1 MATLHVIA
9 TPIGNLE
16 DITHR
21 AVRILGQVQAIACED
36 TRRTRILLSRF
47 EIHAPRT
54 LLSYREATEGHG
66 GSRILGL
73 LADGVDVGLVSDA
86 GYPGISDAGYRI
98 ISAAIEAGHRVE
110 VVPGAGAVT
119 PALLSSGLPTSS
131 FTFKGFP
138 PRKPGPL
145 GRFLEMEKDLPH
157 TLVFYESPMRVA
169 KFLSAVREVLGDRR
183 VAVCFEL
190 TKKFA
195 RVLRGFAGELAAQ
208 LAGKRLKGEVTVV
221 VAGANPKFSNLDE
234 GGSGA
239 GTEDE
244 GERGA
249 GAGAEDD

>member
-16 DITHR
+16 DITSR
-21 AVRILGQVQAIACED
+21 ALRLLGQVQAVACED
-36 TRRTRILLSRF
+36 TRRTRILFTRF
-47 EIHAPRT
+47 SITAPRT

-73 LADGVDVGLVSDA
+73 LAGGVDVGLVSDA

-98 ISAAIEAGHRVE
+98 IAAAIEAGHKVE
-110 VVPGAGAVT
+110 VVPGAGAVI

-145 GRFLEMEKDLPH
+145 RRFLEMEKDLPH

-169 KFLSAVREVLGDRR
+169 KFLSAVQETLGDRR
-183 VAVCFEL
+183 AAVCIEL
-190 TKKFA
+190 TKKFE
-195 RVLRGFAGELAAQ
+195 RTLRGFAGELAGQ
-208 LAGKRLKGEVTVV
+208 LEGKELKGEVTVV
-221 VAGANPKFSNLDE
+221 VAGANPKFSRADE
-234 GGSGA
+234 DDPGDGA
-239 GTEDE
+239 GM
-244 GERGA
+244 
-249 GAGAEDD
+249 EDD